1 MSNFEFDKAFNRTAA
16 MVAEAQAALAKQA
29 QPTVVQQQAQEEQ
42 HLRKLTTNM
51 TVEDAIKRILLAH
64 TDKDY
69 FRLLELPRPELDA
82 LGRLSWSATTI
93 DISKAYR
100 KLSILVHPDKNP
112 GEEARKAFE
121 ALNEAH
127 RKLKDP
133 NLLESILKEE
143 NAQAKS
149 RREETEATAT
159 LDQRVLLN
167 AKQKEEAARLRKEHS
182 EQLNQEIV
190 RQMKEK
196 QEKAKNKRPVGESK
210 YTRRQQEEVEEGH
223 NEEEEEKANKAG
235 RSNTLDEEEEEEEEA
250 GRRRKA
256 LAIKRQKLRKPSGL

>member
-1 MSNFEFDKAFNRTAA
+1 MGDFEFDRAFNRTAA
-16 MVAEAQAALAKQA
+16 MVAKAQAALAKQA
-29 QPTVVQQQAQEEQ
+29 QPTVVQQAKEEQ

-51 TVEDAIKRILLAH
+51 TVEDAIKRILLAY
-64 TDKDY
+64 TDRDY

-82 LGRLSWSATTI
+82 LGRLSWSASSI
-93 DISKAYR
+93 DVSRAYR

-133 NLLESILKEE
+133 NMLESILKEE
-143 NAQAKS
+143 NERAKS

-196 QEKAKNKRPVGESK
+196 QDKAKKKRPMAESK
-210 YTRRQQEEVEEGH
+210 YTRREQEMEDGDGG
-223 NEEEEEKANKAG
+223 NEEEEKPSKAG
-235 RSNTLDEEEEEEEEA
+235 MCNKLDEDNNEEEA
-250 GRRRKA
+250 AKRRKA
-256 LAIKRQKLRKPSGL
+256 LARKRQKLRKQSVL